1 MPGLYSGA
9 EGQRFESSR
18 ARHRAPV
25 NGITAI
31 LQGHFSFCTNEVMY
45 FCRNRSIEEADL
57 NATREGAC
65 LSGTELNVIMISEGK
80 G

>member
-1 MPGLYSGA
+1 M
-9 EGQRFESSR
+9 
-18 ARHRAPV
+18 H
-25 NGITAI
+25 
-31 LQGHFSFCTNEVMY
+31 